1 MELKAARKLAE
12 TLFAHYPSVRP
23 SALTIDV
30 YASAL
35 AGMDRDVA
43 RAAIIRL
50 TRTSKWCPSVAEV
63 CSAVIANA
71 KGERRSG
78 EEAYAELMNAVR
90 RYGRS
95 YGEGAPQFADPLI
108 ERCIGVW
115 GSWNDLCNSPENDP
129 SGRMRFVQ
137 LYDQLAAR
145 DDRDMVLPPGLRGSP
160 PRVGAAQ
167 GRHLS
172 VVPKRLTGE
181 EGS

>member
-1 MELKAARKLAE
+1 MSPQQALELADG
-12 TLFAHYPSVRP
+12 LFAHYPSVRP
-23 SALTIDV
+23 TELMRAA

-35 AGMDRDVA
+35 EAMDREVA
-43 RAAIIRL
+43 QAAIIRL
-50 TRTSKWCPSVAEV
+50 TRTSKWCPSVAEL
-63 CSAVIANA
+63 CAAVVANVR
-71 KGERRSG
+71 GERRSG
-78 EEAYAELMNAVR
+78 EEAYAELMAAVR

-145 DDRDMVLPPGLRGSP
+145 GDRDLVLPPGMRRHRELEQGQRERDKRRERM
-160 PRVGAAQ
+160 PR
-167 GRHLS
+167 
-172 VVPKRLTGE
+172 RLGQ
-181 EGS
+181 